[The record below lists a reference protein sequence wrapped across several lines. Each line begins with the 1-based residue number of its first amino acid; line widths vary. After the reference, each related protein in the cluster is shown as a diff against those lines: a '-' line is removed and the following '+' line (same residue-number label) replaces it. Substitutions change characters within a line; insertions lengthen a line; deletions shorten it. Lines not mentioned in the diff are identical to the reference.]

1 MNKVNDF
8 LESKLLP
15 VAAKLGANKFLVAIR
30 DGITLAMP
38 LIIIGSLFMVIAS
51 FPVPGWE
58 TWLGEVGV
66 AGYLWKGTDS
76 SFGLIGLVASFGIAY
91 SLTKQY
97 EVDGIG
103 SGLVSL
109 AAFITVTPFLA
120 SDVGAGMPTAYMG
133 AKGLFIAIILGLVNG
148 YIYQWFINHNIQI
161 KLPETVPP
169 AVAKSFSAI
178 IPGAV
183 IITFWLIVYGVLDTL
198 ALPNLHDIAQV
209 VLGGPLGLLGNN
221 VFGTVLVVG
230 LNSLF
235 WFVGIH
241 GGNVVNSVMQ
251 PLWIAN
257 LDENRAAYQAG
268 EALEHIFTVSFMDN
282 MVYLGGGGATLGL
295 VLVLGY
301 LARKKKTSQQTKV
314 LAPITV
320 VPGIFNINEPTMFGV
335 PIVLNVM
342 LFVPFVIAPMINVVV
357 AYLAMS
363 SGLVPLTRTA
373 ASWTMPP
380 IISGFL
386 VTGSISGSILQI
398 VLIVLDVLL
407 YLPFILAVEKRFKA
421 QELGKLPLEE
431 V

>member
-1 MNKVNDF
+1 MNKVNNF

-51 FPVPGWE
+51 FPIPGWE
-58 TWLGEVGV
+58 TWLGEAGV

-120 SDVGAGMPTAYMG
+120 SDAGAGMPTAYMG

-183 IITFWLIVYGVLDTL
+183 TITFWLIVYGVLDTL

-268 EALEHIFTVSFMDN
+268 EALQHIFTISFMDN

-320 VPGIFNINEPTMFGV
+320 VPGVFNINEPTMFGL

-342 LFVPFVIAPMINVVV
+342 LFVPFVVAPMINVVM

-363 SGLVPLTRTA
+363 TGLVPLTRTA

-421 QELGKLPLEE
+421 QESGEIPLEE
-431 V
+431 A